1 MRLQIGFDQ
10 RVPDLTARTEALAE
24 WERVRAERALPP
36 VEPDL
41 TIDHDD
47 PERTILGEY
56 VVVLTDGIESR
67 SR

>member
-10 RVPDLTARTEALAE
+10 RVPEVMARTEALAE
-24 WERVRAERALPP
+24 WERVRAERGLPP

-41 TIDHDD
+41 TVDHDD

-56 VVVLTDGIESR
+56 VVVLTDGSQSR